1 MLNLAEVKVTLG
13 ITPELEGLLTVFLG
27 YLTSKETPVHKHEEQ
42 TKSKSYGTQQQQQQ
56 QQQQLESTFLV
67 EKNESDTSI
76 ITVDM
81 LRSRVKE
88 LISADRN
95 NREVIEAKFAEYDSS
110 NPTSLNPK
118 YYQEYWMFLNELQ
131 K

>member
-27 YLTSKETPVHKHEEQ
+27 YLTSKETPVHKQKEQ
-42 TKSKSYGTQQQQQQ
+42 VKSKSYGTQQQQQQ

-67 EKNESDTSI
+67 GKNESDTSI

-88 LISADRN
+88 LICADQN

-110 NPTSLNPK
+110 NPTSLHPK

>member
-27 YLTSKETPVHKHEEQ
+27 YLTSKETPVHKQKEQ
-42 TKSKSYGTQQQQQQ
+42 ASSKSSGTQQQQQQ
-56 QQQQLESTFLV
+56 QQIESTFLV
-67 EKNESDTSI
+67 GKNESDTSI

-88 LISADRN
+88 LISADQN
-95 NREVIEAKFAEYDSS
+95 NRDVIEAKFAEYDAS
-110 NPTSLNPK
+110 NPTSLHPK

>member
-27 YLTSKETPVHKHEEQ
+27 YLTSKETPVHKQEEQ

-56 QQQQLESTFLV
+56 IESTFSV
-67 EKNESDTSI
+67 GKNESDTSI

-88 LISADRN
+88 LICADQN

-110 NPTSLNPK
+110 NPTSLHPK